1 MRSYYFETFFIC
13 CVLIF
18 GLQLNA
24 QDDSVN
30 FEAVVSKKNLGL
42 NENLRVDFKMNKDG
56 DNFSPP
62 NFEGFKVVG
71 GPNQSVSNMWV
82 NGCLLY
88 TSPSPRDMRRS
99 RMPSSA

>member
-30 FEAVVSKKNLGL
+30 FEAVVSKKKP
-42 NENLRVDFKMNKDG
+42 RFK
-56 DNFSPP
+56 
-62 NFEGFKVVG
+62 
-71 GPNQSVSNMWV
+71 
-82 NGCLLY
+82 
-88 TSPSPRDMRRS
+88 
-99 RMPSSA
+99 

>member
-30 FEAVVSKKNLGL
+30 FEAVVSLFNNSILEITL
-42 NENLRVDFKMNKDG
+42 SNSSFAFCIKM
-56 DNFSPP
+56 
-62 NFEGFKVVG
+62 V
-71 GPNQSVSNMWV
+71 
-82 NGCLLY
+82 LLLFQMFQLKII
-88 TSPSPRDMRRS
+88 SL
-99 RMPSSA
+99 